1 MCILAKDT
9 GALIKGHFEG
19 HYNGR
24 LADELTCHSA
34 HTCTG
39 DSVCVCADVLACA
52 STYEGQSSTF
62 SPLPLLLPYSP
73 YFFLGGV
80 SLWIWSSSFQLDCLI
95 SEPLGWVCLYLT
107 RSHPKSVGLQVHAS
121 TPSFY
126 EGIEDLNSGLC
137 ACPVSIVPKETLSQI
152 QDFLK

>member
-1 MCILAKDT
+1 MCVLAKDT

-19 HYNGR
+19 HYNER

-52 STYEGQSSTF
+52 STCEGRSSTF

-80 SLWIWSSSFQLDCLI
+80 SL
-95 SEPLGWVCLYLT
+95 
-107 RSHPKSVGLQVHAS
+107 
-121 TPSFY
+121 
-126 EGIEDLNSGLC
+126 
-137 ACPVSIVPKETLSQI
+137 
-152 QDFLK
+152 